1 MVDHRQAIGRYR
13 MTLDIKELKLP
24 LQKVIELGAID
35 RWLRGIA
42 QIAPQPATAETRL
55 AAGRDLPF
63 AAFDAGHP
71 DFNTHHFAVN
81 RGSLVTTEDIE
92 RMVGFRQLL
101 NAVSHNN
108 VKLELTLLHDA
119 TLAVAFEPEENFA
132 QSHIFGK
139 SYSNVRPAMF
149 GRRAGVKTQTS

>member
-1 MVDHRQAIGRYR
+1 

-24 LQKVIELGAID
+24 LQKVIELGTID

-42 QIAPQPATAETRL
+42 LITPHPANAETRL
-55 AAGRDLPF
+55 TAGRDLPF

-71 DFNTHHFAVN
+71 DFNTHHLTIN
-81 RGSLVTTEDIE
+81 RSSLVLSEEIE

-108 VKLELTLLHDA
+108 VKLELTLREDA
-119 TLAVAFEPEENFA
+119 TLAVTFAPEEPFA

-139 SYSNVRPAMF
+139 SYTNVRPAIF
-149 GRRAGVKTQTS
+149 GRRAGVKT